1 MKKILA
7 LLLAVVM
14 VLSLAAYGKKEAAED
29 QPVVELT
36 HFE

>member
-14 VLSLAAYGKKEAAED
+14 VLSLAACGKKEAAED
-29 QPVVELT
+29 EPVVELT
-36 HFE
+36 HF